1 MFYFY
6 IEINNVTVMK
16 IKYNRTS
23 TLNQDGNRFT
33 DDTDVYDK
41 VIFDKGVSG
50 KIPFAERQG
59 GKLIVNLVQQG
70 KVKEIVCE
78 ELSRF
83 GRNTI
88 DILNTLKFFDDHSI
102 NVVIKNM
109 GIQSMIDNK
118 RNQIWSLV
126 TSILSSMYEL
136 EREAIYERTE
146 MGRRVYV
153 MNGGKLGRKVG
164 SVETRKDFLKKDKNV
179 KIISLLE
186 KGKSVRDIAA
196 RLNCSATTVC
206 KVKAML

>member
-1 MFYFY
+1 MR
-6 IEINNVTVMK
+6 

-33 DDTDVYDK
+33 EDTDLYDK

-70 KVKEIVCE
+70 KVNEIVCE

-88 DILNTLKFFDDHSI
+88 DILNTLKFFEDHNI
-102 NVVIKNM
+102 NVLIKNM

-118 RNQIWSLV
+118 KNQIWSLV

-153 MNGGKLGRKVG
+153 MNGGKLCRKVG

-179 KIISLLE
+179 KIISLLD

-196 RLNCSATTVC
+196 RLNCSTRTVC

>member
-1 MFYFY
+1 MR
-6 IEINNVTVMK
+6 

-23 TLNQDGNRFT
+23 TLNQNGNRFS
-33 DDTDVYDK
+33 DDCDVYDK
-41 VIFDKGVSG
+41 VIFDRGVSG
-50 KIPFAERQG
+50 KIPFADRTG
-59 GKLIVNLVQQG
+59 GKIIVDLVQNG

-78 ELSRF
+78 ELSRL

-88 DILNTLKFFDDHSI
+88 DILNTLKFFEQHNV

-109 GIQSMIDNK
+109 GIASMIDNK
-118 RNQIWSLV
+118 KNQIWTIV

-136 EREAIYERTE
+136 ERESIYERTE

-164 SVETRKDFLKKDKNV
+164 STETRKDFMKKEKNM

-186 KGKSVRDIAA
+186 HGKSVRDIAA
-196 RLNCSATTVC
+196 RLNCSTATVC

>member
-1 MFYFY
+1 MR
-6 IEINNVTVMK
+6 

-33 DDTDVYDK
+33 EDTDLYDK

>member
-1 MFYFY
+1 MR
-6 IEINNVTVMK
+6 

-33 DDTDVYDK
+33 EDTDLYDK

-70 KVKEIVCE
+70 KVNEIVCE

-88 DILNTLKFFDDHSI
+88 DILNTLKFFEDHNI
-102 NVVIKNM
+102 NVLIKNM

-118 RNQIWSLV
+118 KNQIWSLV

-164 SVETRKDFLKKDKNV
+164 SVETRNDFLKKDKNV
-179 KIISLLE
+179 KIISLLD

-196 RLNCSATTVC
+196 RLNCSTRTVC

>member
-1 MFYFY
+1 MR
-6 IEINNVTVMK
+6 

-33 DDTDVYDK
+33 EDTDLYDK

-70 KVKEIVCE
+70 KVNEIVCE

-88 DILNTLKFFDDHSI
+88 DILNTLKFFEDHNI
-102 NVVIKNM
+102 NVLIKNM

-118 RNQIWSLV
+118 KNQIWSLV

-179 KIISLLE
+179 KIISLLD

-196 RLNCSATTVC
+196 RLNCSTRTVC

>member
-1 MFYFY
+1 
-6 IEINNVTVMK
+6 MK